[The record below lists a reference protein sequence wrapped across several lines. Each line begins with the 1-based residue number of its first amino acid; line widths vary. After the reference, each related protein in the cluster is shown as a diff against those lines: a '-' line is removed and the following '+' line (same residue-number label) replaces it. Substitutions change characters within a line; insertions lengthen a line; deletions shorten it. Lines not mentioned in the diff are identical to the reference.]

1 MQRWSVSIRANW
13 SQFPAFIMATSGH
26 VLRPYAA
33 VCCHSLALPSP
44 RPATGIKRSG
54 CAVVDR
60 VGKNRKGIGKKMI
73 ATDTKNELGITV
85 AKDLRAVM
93 QGKVAIAG
101 EASYEA

>member
-44 RPATGIKRSG
+44 RPATGIKREGRHIFRASA

-60 VGKNRKGIGKKMI
+60 VGRTERGLAKKEH
-73 ATDTKNELGITV
+73 NYES
-85 AKDLRAVM
+85 
-93 QGKVAIAG
+93 KVPLVVDVTF
-101 EASYEA
+101 SYRPVRRTMC